1 MARNPRQFFPDLPP
15 APEPYPGSERF
26 GDWDFGT
33 ITALEPGVP
42 MVHSNPEGDP
52 HQLAYQGEENPHLKP
67 KKPRK
72 RFTHVGKPKPKA
84 KPEQD
89 KGGA

>member
-33 ITALEPGVP
+33 IIALEPGVP
-42 MVHSNPEGDP
+42 MVNDDPEGDP
-52 HQLAYQGEENPHLKP
+52 NKLAYQGEENPHLK
-67 KKPRK
+67 KPRK
-72 RFTHVGKPKPKA
+72 RFTHVSKPKPKA
-84 KPEQD
+84 KPERGT
-89 KGGA
+89 GGA